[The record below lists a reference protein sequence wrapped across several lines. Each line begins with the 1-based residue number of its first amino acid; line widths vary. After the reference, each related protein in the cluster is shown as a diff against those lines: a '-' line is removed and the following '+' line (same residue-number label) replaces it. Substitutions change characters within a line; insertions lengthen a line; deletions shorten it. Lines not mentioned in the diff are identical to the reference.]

1 MKKHP
6 PMKAKGSGL
15 RTAAALAFLW
25 TAASFWPAAPAFA
38 QDASVP
44 AGNFQKG
51 VELYQGGKFKEAA
64 LEFGRLAAAGTE
76 SAAVYYNLAN
86 SWVRSG
92 QTGKAV
98 WAYERAFLMDPR
110 DEDIRF
116 NRALLKA
123 ALGEPTGPPA
133 GILEPVQRLLD
144 HVRTVEIEL
153 ALQAV
158 TVLLVVWMLAFAYL
172 RSWRALFGTLFWIT
186 ALVAVVIGC
195 AAWIRWTEVRFE
207 AAVVQQKEVFVRYG
221 PTESDS
227 KARQLK
233 EGAGLRIEKRSGDWY
248 LVRLANGQTGWIPKD
263 AVIRVYP

>member
-1 MKKHP
+1 MKTNIPVKP
-6 PMKAKGSGL
+6 FG
-15 RTAAALAFLW
+15 ALALLAAVFLW
-25 TAASFWPAAPAFA
+25 IAVPAAA
-38 QDASVP
+38 QDAAVP
-44 AGNFQKG
+44 AGNFEKG
-51 VELYQGGKFKEAA
+51 IELYQGGKFKEAA

-76 SAAVYYNLAN
+76 SPAVYYNLAN

-123 ALGEPTGPPA
+123 ALGEPTDPPA

-153 ALQAV
+153 ALQIV
-158 TVLLVVWMLAFAYL
+158 TVLLVVWMLAFSYV

-186 ALVAVVIGC
+186 VLFALLIGG

-207 AAVVQQKEVFVRYG
+207 AAVIQQKEVFVRYG

-233 EGAGLRIEKRSGDWY
+233 EGAGLRIEKQSGDWY
-248 LVRLANGQTGWIPKD
+248 LVRLANGQTGWIPKA
-263 AVIRVYP
+263 AVIKVYP

>member
-1 MKKHP
+1 MKHRVKP
-6 PMKAKGSGL
+6 LMKLWSVM
-15 RTAAALAFLW
+15 AAALLW
-25 TAASFWPAAPAFA
+25 TAASFWTAGPAAA
-38 QDASVP
+38 QDAAVP

-51 VELYQGGKFKEAA
+51 VELYQSGKFKEAA

-76 SAAVYYNLAN
+76 SPAVYYNLAN

-116 NRALLKA
+116 NRALLKT

-144 HVRTVEIEL
+144 HVRTSEIEL
-153 ALQAV
+153 ALQV
-158 TVLLVVWMLAFAYL
+158 TTVLLALWMLAFAYV

-186 ALVAVVIGC
+186 VLFALVAGG

-207 AAVVQQKEVFVRYG
+207 AGVIQQKEVFVRYG

-233 EGAGLRIEKRSGDWY
+233 EGAGLRIEKQSGDWY
-248 LVRLANGQTGWIPKD
+248 LVRLSNGQTGWIPKS
-263 AVIRVYP
+263 AVIKVHG